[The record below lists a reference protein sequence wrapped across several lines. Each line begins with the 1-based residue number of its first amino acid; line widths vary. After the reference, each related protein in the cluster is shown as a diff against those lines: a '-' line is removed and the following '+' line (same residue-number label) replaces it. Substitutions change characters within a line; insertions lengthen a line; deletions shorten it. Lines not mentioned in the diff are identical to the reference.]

1 MMAKKEP
8 CSILVKEIHNISEKY
23 FNNKINDSGL
33 TMSQARAL
41 SILLKCLE
49 KRLTLKQLEKELDLA
64 QSVMLELLDVWKE
77 SNILKALKI
86 HTSCI

>member
-1 MMAKKEP
+1 
-8 CSILVKEIHNISEKY
+8 
-23 FNNKINDSGL
+23 
-33 TMSQARAL
+33 MSQSRAL

>member
-8 CSILVKEIHNISEKY
+8 CSILVKEIQNISEKY

-41 SILLKCLE
+41 SILLKSLE